1 MNVVRKVSTS
11 RSNDFYTWHYES
23 YRKFC
28 EQSVIQFSDVLH
40 NEEIADMWRER
51 IRQIDDRTIKSSDFT
66 WNVF

>member
-1 MNVVRKVSTS
+1 M
-11 RSNDFYTWHYES
+11 WHYES

-40 NEEIADMWRER
+40 NEEIADMWCER
-51 IRQIDDRTIKSSDFT
+51 IRQIDDRTIKGSDFT